1 MAWLAILLF
10 KMTILCCPFKCVKVN
25 KTSASSVYGSK
36 FGINFFY
43 VPEET
48 DRTQQKRLWLSVCL
62 FVFSS
67 YSLYISSF
75 SLSLTLSRERT

>member
-10 KMTILCCPFKCVKVN
+10 KMTILCSPVKCVKVN

-36 FGINFFY
+36 FEMIFY

-48 DRTQQKRLWLSVCL
+48 DRT
-62 FVFSS
+62 
-67 YSLYISSF
+67 
-75 SLSLTLSRERT
+75 